1 MSMDEDRDGFAAE
14 YVLGTLDVDERA
26 QADALMLV
34 DPVFSATV
42 RQWERRLGE
51 LNVLVAPVEPP
62 APVWERI
69 QAGLASTGQSGH
81 LHLPEVAAPPMRE
94 DAPSAEIIHMTQRMQ
109 RWRGLNIVTG
119 LMAACLVGIVLV
131 REYKPDALPP
141 ELRPVRPV
149 VERIVERPVEVVKE
163 VVREVPSSR
172 PAQFV
177 AVFQKDEQA
186 PAFLLSIDIDKRMVT
201 VRQVAAERMADK
213 TYQLWI
219 AAQPGVAPRS
229 LGLITN
235 DEFTVRAAL
244 SDYDPAI
251 ISNATYGIS
260 LEPLG
265 GSPTGAPTG
274 PVIHAKLVQATPPQ
288 NP

>member
-51 LNVLVAPVEPP
+51 LNVLVAPVEPG

-69 QAGLASTGQSGH
+69 QAGLASTGQSEH
-81 LHLPEVAAPPMRE
+81 LHLPEVPAPPMRQ

-119 LMAACLVGIVLV
+119 LMAACLIGIVLV

-149 VERIVERPVEVVKE
+149 VERVVERPVEVVKE
-163 VVREVPSSR
+163 VVRDVPSAR

-177 AVFQKDEQA
+177 AVFQKDEQS
-186 PAFLLSIDIDKRMVT
+186 PAFLMSVDTDKRTVT
-201 VRQVAAERMADK
+201 VRQVSAERLADK

-219 AAQPGVAPRS
+219 ATQPGVPPRS
-229 LGLITN
+229 LGVLGT
-235 DEFTVRAAL
+235 DDYTVQATLA
-244 SDYDPAI
+244 SYDPAVI
-251 ISNATYGIS
+251 NSATYGIS

-274 PVIHAKLVQATPPQ
+274 PVIHARLLQVTPPQ
-288 NP
+288 N

>member
-14 YVLGTLDVDERA
+14 YVLGTLDVEERA

-34 DPVFSATV
+34 DQDFAAKV

-69 QAGLASTGQSGH
+69 KEGLASTGQSEH
-81 LHLPEVAAPPMRE
+81 LHLPEVPAPPMRQ

-109 RWRGLNIVTG
+109 RWRGFNIVTG
-119 LMAACLVGIVLV
+119 LMAACLIGIVLV

-141 ELRPVRPV
+141 ELRPVRPERV
-149 VERIVERPVEVVKE
+149 VERVVERPVEVVKE
-163 VVREVPSSR
+163 VVRELPSAR

-177 AVFQKDEQA
+177 AVFQKDEQS
-186 PAFLLSIDIDKRMVT
+186 PAFLMSVDTDKRTVT
-201 VRQVAAERMADK
+201 VRQVSAERLADK

-219 AAQPGVAPRS
+219 ATQPGVPPRS
-229 LGLITN
+229 LGLLGT
-235 DEFTVRAAL
+235 DDYTVQATLA
-244 SDYDPAI
+244 SYDPAI
-251 ISNATYGIS
+251 INNATYGIS

-274 PVIHAKLVQATPPQ
+274 PVIHARLLQVTPP
-288 NP
+288 